1 MHQTLTAQVT
11 LNIAGKTRVIA
22 LHGPGLKAGDQHIKS
37 FARYAGWL
45 RWGAKDFIPHSLV
58 FVTALDWR

>member
-1 MHQTLTAQVT
+1 MHQTLTARIT
-11 LNIAGKTRVIA
+11 LNIAGKTRYLD
-22 LHGPGLKAGDQHIKS
+22 LHGPGLKAGEQHIKC

-45 RWGAKDFIPHSLV
+45 KWGAKDFIPHSLV